1 MRKRALFTGLIV
13 LAGCQADAPA
23 PEVAPDAAP
32 EADATAAVVEAT
44 PTGTPYGEPLTLS
57 AVTPISA
64 ILDAPAE
71 FIGERVLVEG
81 MVVEVCEMRGCWM
94 DIASDREFEKIQ
106 IKVEDG
112 EIVFPL
118 TARGH
123 TAWVEGVVEELAL
136 TYEEAVEQAKHK
148 AEEHGEEFDPSTVT
162 GPETIYRIR
171 GLGAVIAD
179 EAPAP

>member
-1 MRKRALFTGLIV
+1 MKTRIVIATTVAL
-13 LAGCQADAPA
+13 AACQADVPQTQPGAEA
-23 PEVAPDAAP
+23 PEVAQ
-32 EADATAAVVEAT
+32 VEAVA
-44 PTGTPYGEPLTLS
+44 PTGTPYGEPLTLTEI
-57 AVTPISA
+57 TPVSA
-64 ILDAPAE
+64 ILDEPDAYL
-71 FIGERVLVEG
+71 GQRVLVEG

-118 TARGH
+118 TARGQ

-136 TYEEAVEQAKHK
+136 TYEEAVEQAKHQ
-148 AEEHGEEFDPSTVT
+148 AEEHGEEFDPGTVT

-171 GLGAVIAD
+171 GLGALIAD
-179 EAPAP
+179 EAAAP